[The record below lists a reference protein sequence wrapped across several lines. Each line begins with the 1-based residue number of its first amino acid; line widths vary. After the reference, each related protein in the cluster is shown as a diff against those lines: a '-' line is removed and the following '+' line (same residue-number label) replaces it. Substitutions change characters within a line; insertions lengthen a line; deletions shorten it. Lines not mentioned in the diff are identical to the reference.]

1 VPSRRQRR
9 PPAVARLAARGAQH
23 ARHPP
28 PAAPTPTEPAITTET
43 GDATTTLTSKLQ
55 RLRENVQREESR
67 LEFLRQERTRQ
78 ETRSRVHTV
87 TDPALREQDRKLEEK
102 IRLNETRLSLLETR
116 LKRGEEDE
124 RRQREKIATLT
135 QQLTEMRSS
144 FASASTR
151 VS

>member
-1 VPSRRQRR
+1 MASLRHLLTSNH
-9 PPAVARLAARGAQH
+9 AVRIRV
-23 ARHPP
+23 
-28 PAAPTPTEPAITTET
+28 APTPPRILLNASVSPAPGAQVEVS
-43 GDATTTLTSKLQ
+43 DSLLLASKLQ
-55 RLRENVQREESR
+55 RLRESVQREESR
-67 LEFLRQERTRQ
+67 LEFLRNERNRQ
-78 ETRSRVHTV
+78 EIRNRSPEAA
-87 TDPALREQDRKLEEK
+87 DPALREQDRKLEEK